1 MNGDNYEANQ
11 QHNLSKAGKP
21 LLVKYDLK
29 SLSNSLSKEELAYR
43 PETMW
48 RYGEFLPIRY
58 TENIVSLGES
68 MTPLIHTPRLQS
80 GNGNI
85 YIKDEGRLPTGSFKA

>member
-48 RYGEFLPIRY
+48 RYGDFYLSDTLKIL
-58 TENIVSLGES
+58 SALA
-68 MTPLIHTPRLQS
+68 
-80 GNGNI
+80 
-85 YIKDEGRLPTGSFKA
+85 KA